1 MGVTTMRTRTR
12 HFLAGAVLLAAALT
26 VGSASAAPTRK
37 PKSAETPPSTVSPAL
52 LAKLRS
58 DDPMEVRA
66 GLDDARLLGHAGS
79 AAAAVIAGLLASG
92 LPFPLAQAAIETLA
106 DLESPE
112 GAAAIVPYTHHRELK
127 VRRAAVRAL
136 SKTVGPTGGA
146 LAVAALRSSLSD
158 PDIQVR
164 AGAATGLGA
173 LKAKAAIKDLFAAL
187 DHHIYEAAASIGQLG
202 DAADCELLVSQLGK
216 IPFDVMTSGLDP
228 MLFRPTSELGD
239 DFKIGVIHRVRDLG
253 SRDANHFL
261 KSIQGRWPKNGS
273 ASVRREL
280 DAAVM
285 ATLSSP
291 GSDP

>member
-1 MGVTTMRTRTR
+1 MSVKTTRTMTR
-12 HFLAGAVLLAAALT
+12 HFLAGAVLLTGVAA
-26 VGSASAAPTRK
+26 VGGASAAPTRK
-37 PKSAETPPSTVSPAL
+37 PKSAEKAAATVSSAL
-52 LAKLRS
+52 FAQLKS
-58 DDPMEVRA
+58 DDPTEVRA
-66 GLDDARLLGHAGS
+66 ALDDARLLGRGGS
-79 AAAAVIAGLLASG
+79 AAAPTIAGLLASG

-112 GAAAIVPYTHHRELK
+112 AAAAIVPYTHHREVK

-136 SKTVGPTGGA
+136 AKTIGPAAGS

-173 LKAKAAIKDLFAAL
+173 LKAKAAVKDLFVAL
-187 DHHIYEAAASIGQLG
+187 EHHIYEAAASIGQLG

-228 MLFRPTSELGD
+228 MLFRPASELGD

-261 KSIQGRWPKNGS
+261 KSIQGRWPKSGG

-291 GSDP
+291 GSDS